1 MKSEYCETGK
11 EVAGDANSD
20 MFYPIVHSG
29 ILGLG
34 SICSILYVY
43 FYQSNQ
49 ILKRQKFRQSSTY
62 MPYS

>member
-20 MFYPIVHSG
+20 MFYPMVHGG

-34 SICSILYVY
+34 N

-49 ILKRQKFRQSSTY
+49 ILKRQKFRLTCHILKK
-62 MPYS
+62 PV